1 MAKNI
6 RTLVA
11 LVAAP
16 LVFAA
21 GSAHAE
27 YAGTCGGEFT
37 TLDTV
42 IRYAETFKSEKD
54 RTGML
59 GKVSGAVIK
68 VDASKVDEAVTLMI
82 AVSDKADE
90 LSSAAKPKLG
100 MADATNIMNGAYAAV
115 MCLNP
120 NYIP

>member
-1 MAKNI
+1 MSMKI

-16 LVFAA
+16 LVFAM
-21 GSAHAE
+21 GNAHAE
-27 YAGTCGGEFT
+27 YTGTCGSQFT
-37 TLDTV
+37 TLEGV
-42 IRYAETFKSEKD
+42 ITYAKSFKSEKD

-59 GKVSGAVIK
+59 GKVSGAVTK
-68 VDASKVDEAVTLMI
+68 VAAGKEDEAVMLMI

-100 MADATNIMNGAYAAV
+100 MGDATDIMNGAYAAI